1 MSGFPSWW
9 LKVGDFITGI
19 SPEVTT
25 DIGVILEVRRP
36 GIIRVRWG
44 TDTRTGWY
52 NMNDY
57 IRVRFR

>member
-1 MSGFPSWW
+1 MSAHPSWW

-25 DIGVILEVRRP
+25 EIGVILKVAEP

-44 TDTRTGWY
+44 TDARADWY

-57 IRVRFR
+57 ARVRLR